1 MRHRSSLLAAALVA
15 LAWPGFTHAGVVNP
29 DISLIGQPVATWSDD
44 PRDIRN
50 YRRLNL
56 SAGETEI
63 VFDSALNPY
72 ARGFATLSL
81 ADGKADVEE
90 AFFTILRGLPGGI
103 EVKGGKY
110 RVGFG
115 KLNTAHPHTY
125 PFVERFRVLKTFL
138 PGEDSFNDAG
148 VDVSGRIPV
157 PGDIALTA
165 SADILQGDS
174 FQNGDTTTTRGVAR
188 QHNAFL
194 GRLTAFVPIGDR
206 SGLELGTSA
215 SQGVNDVFAD
225 ARTMLVGADAKLKL
239 WTSDN
244 ANLLV
249 QGEFIH
255 RDLEGTSDTP
265 GFTHLRTSGM
275 YAFANYSWAMRY
287 NAGLSY
293 ERYATLESVPS
304 DQAVGAFAGLALME
318 ETTWFRLAYEHFTP
332 GQPAGAPAVTATN
345 TVRLGIIFSMGPHKA
360 HQF

>member
-115 KLNTAHPHTY
+115 KLNAAHYGQQHIT
-125 PFVERFRVLKTFL
+125 FR
-138 PGEDSFNDAG
+138 
-148 VDVSGRIPV
+148 R
-157 PGDIALTA
+157 
-165 SADILQGDS
+165 
-174 FQNGDTTTTRGVAR
+174 
-188 QHNAFL
+188 
-194 GRLTAFVPIGDR
+194 
-206 SGLELGTSA
+206 LGTSVPIA
-215 SQGVNDVFAD
+215 
-225 ARTMLVGADAKLKL
+225 
-239 WTSDN
+239 
-244 ANLLV
+244 
-249 QGEFIH
+249 EF
-255 RDLEGTSDTP
+255 SP
-265 GFTHLRTSGM
+265 
-275 YAFANYSWAMRY
+275 AF
-287 NAGLSY
+287 LHII
-293 ERYATLESVPS
+293 LESETLGECHHSRQWMPS
-304 DQAVGAFAGLALME
+304 ASNFSTPSAPGA
-318 ETTWFRLAYEHFTP
+318 
-332 GQPAGAPAVTATN
+332 
-345 TVRLGIIFSMGPHKA
+345 
-360 HQF
+360 